1 MIEIESFDIES
12 GELTINVSIV
22 CYEYF
27 DEYFDGFSDQ
37 WEGTDKH
44 KGGVTIANPEAD
56 RNSWKFFIPK
66 PYTLSELAADYAKQG
81 RGNPSGE
88 AYQSLQDQ
96 LHRDIHACDYG
107 FRVSA
112 YIGDIEVLA
121 DEIVGC
127 GFDYSVYDDEDLLSA
142 ARRVWG
148 EYGTTA
154 EVIEMAKKAAAD
166 ILASVPVL
174 TAFIN

>member
-1 MIEIESFDIES
+1 MRAIEKFEIES
-12 GELTINVSIV
+12 GELTINVSVV
-22 CYEYF
+22 CYEC
-27 DEYFDGFSDQ
+27 FDGFADQ

-56 RNSWKFFIPK
+56 RNSWKYFIPK
-66 PYTLSELAADYAKQG
+66 QCTLSELAAAYAKQG

-88 AYQSLQDQ
+88 AYQSLRDQ

-107 FRVSA
+107 FMVSA
-112 YIGDIEVLA
+112 YVGGIEVLA

-127 GFDYSVYDDEDLLSA
+127 GFDYSYDDEGDLLDM
-142 ARRVWG
+142 ARLVWD

-166 ILASVPVL
+166 IVAASPVL